1 MSDFTLLAAQGQ
13 YLIALTQRAVAD
25 LEDSHCALEPAPG
38 VKTAGWLI
46 GHLAVTG
53 DFARRLCGRP
63 PLCPREWRS
72 VFNPGSHPS
81 HEARDY
87 PSMQLLRETLLAV
100 YTDLC
105 SAAPTVDP
113 VVVAVPNPFVP
124 GQAGFP
130 TAGEFVG
137 YLLTGHLAYHL
148 GQLVIWRAA
157 AGLPAERPAEPGSV
171 VNGSA

>member
-1 MSDFTLLAAQGQ
+1 MNQLTMLAAQCRHLVG
-13 YLIALTQRAVAD
+13 LTERAVAD
-25 LEDSHCALEPAPG
+25 LEDSHSALEPAPG
-38 VKTAGWLI
+38 VKTAGWLL

-72 VFNPGSHPS
+72 AFNPGSQPS
-81 HEARDY
+81 HNAGDY
-87 PSMQLLRETLLAV
+87 PSMPLLRETLIAV

-105 SAAPTVDP
+105 TAAPTVDP
-113 VVVAVPNPFVP
+113 AALAVPNPFEP

-130 TAGEFVG
+130 TAGEFAG

-148 GQLVIWRAA
+148 GQLMTWRAA
-157 AGLPAERPAEPGSV
+157 AGLPAARTVSLET
-171 VNGSA
+171 

>member
-1 MSDFTLLAAQGQ
+1 MNQFTLLAAQSRH
-13 YLIALTQRAVAD
+13 LVALTERAVAD

-38 VKTAGWLI
+38 VKTAGWLL

-72 VFNPGSHPS
+72 AFNPGSHPS
-81 HEARDY
+81 HSARDY
-87 PSMQLLRETLLAV
+87 PSMSQLREALLAV

-105 SAAPTVDP
+105 SAVPTIDP
-113 VVVAVPNPFVP
+113 TAVAVPNPYEP
-124 GQAGFP
+124 TRAGFP
-130 TAGEFVG
+130 TAGEFIG

-148 GQLVIWRAA
+148 GQLMTWRAA
-157 AGLPAERPAEPGSV
+157 AGLRAERAVSRET
-171 VNGSA
+171 